1 VRSCWTA
8 VPMTAEG
15 PRKGEPS
22 TKTVR
27 YGLRIQPAKSVRGS
41 SRRIMFLRFRP
52 AYISMINRRASFS
65 AVIGSAVQAAT
76 SRPTSRNVFPPEPPI
91 EVGSECQNGA
101 RRQASASP
109 RHTPARPCRL
119 RAVPAR
125 PLYDGR
131 LRREHF
137 AVLLSKTKNGK
148 EKSTSVLRT
157 A

>member
-8 VPMTAEG
+8 APITAEG

-22 TKTVR
+22 RKTMR
-27 YGLRIQPAKSVRGS
+27 YGLRIQPALLVRGS

-52 AYISMINRRASFS
+52 AYISMINRRASSS
-65 AVIGSAVQAAT
+65 AVIGSAVPAGC
-76 SRPTSRNVFPPEPPI
+76 SRLTSRNVFPAEPPI
-91 EVGSECQNGA
+91 EIRLECQNGA
-101 RRQASASP
+101 RRLGSASP
-109 RHTPARPCRL
+109 RQKPARPCLL

-137 AVLLSKTKNGK
+137 AVLVSKIKNRK
-148 EKSTSVLRT
+148 ENSTSVLRR

>member
-1 VRSCWTA
+1 MRSCWIA
-8 VPMTAEG
+8 APITAEG

-22 TKTVR
+22 RKTVR
-27 YGLRIQPAKSVRGS
+27 YGLRTQPALSVRGS

-52 AYISMINRRASFS
+52 AYISMINRRASSS
-65 AVIGSAVQAAT
+65 AVLGSAVHAGT
-76 SRPTSRNVFPPEPPI
+76 SKLTSRNVFPAAPPI

-101 RRQASASP
+101 RRQGSATP
-109 RHTPARPCRL
+109 RQKPARPCLL

-137 AVLLSKTKNGK
+137 TVLVNKIKNRK
-148 EKSTSVLRT
+148 EKSTSALRT